1 MKDVKAIVLA
11 AGKGTRMRSDV
22 PKVLHKIGSGT
33 ILGEIVCSLK
43 KAGIQ
48 DITVVVGHKG
58 DLVKERFKNEN
69 IKFVTQEKLLGSAD
83 AAMTAIKGAEKIKG
97 GLLVTCGDT
106 PLISADTYKGLISAH
121 KNSGAACVL
130 LTSRVENPYSYG
142 RIVRDKKGNVKAI
155 VEEADATEK
164 EKKID
169 EINVGTYVF
178 HGEEFGKYL
187 SEIKKNE
194 KKGEF
199 YLTDIIGVIAGRR
212 KKVLAECC
220 SPEEMTGVN
229 SRKDLAIVN
238 KIINRRTIE
247 KLMDSG
253 VTVVDP
259 ETTYVDKGAV
269 IGKDTVIHPCTVIH
283 ENVVIAGRCSVGPF
297 ARLRPGT
304 KLHEGAEIG
313 NFVELARTEIGEN
326 TKVKHH
332 TYLGDTIVG
341 KNVNIGAGTITA
353 NYDGKNK
360 SKTVIKDR
368 AFIGVGVTLIAPVE
382 IGEGALVGAGS
393 VVTKNRNVPAGETVV
408 GVPARPFKKNRNSI
422 ISVFSCWFLVI

>member
-1 MKDVKAIVLA
+1 MKNVKAIILA
-11 AGKGTRMRSDV
+11 AGKGTRMKSDV

-33 ILGEIVCSLK
+33 ILGEIVRSLK
-43 KAGIQ
+43 DAGIK

-58 DLVKERFKNEN
+58 DLVKERFRNEN

-83 AAMTAIKGAEKIKG
+83 AARAAIKGAEKIKG
-97 GLLVTCGDT
+97 SVLVACGDT
-106 PLISADTYKGLISAH
+106 PLISADTYRRLVSAH
-121 KNSGAACVL
+121 AGPGVAGIVL
-130 LTSRVENPYSYG
+130 TCRVKNPYSYG

-199 YLTDIIGVIAGRR
+199 YLTDIIGVIAGKR
-212 KKVLAECC
+212 KKVLAEPC
-220 SPEEMTGVN
+220 SAEEMIGVN
-229 SRKDLAIVN
+229 SRNDLAAVSKIV
-238 KIINRRTIE
+238 NRRTIE

-259 ETTYVDKGAV
+259 ETTYIDKEAV
-269 IGKDTVIHPCTVIH
+269 IGKDTVIYPCTVIH

-304 KLHEGAEIG
+304 KLHEGSEIG

-332 TYLGDTIVG
+332 TYLGDTTVG
-341 KNVNIGAGTITA
+341 KNANIGAGTITA

-360 SKTVIKDR
+360 NKTVIKDR

-382 IGEGALVGAGS
+382 IGEGAVVGAGS

-408 GVPARPFKKNRNSI
+408 GVPARLFKKS
-422 ISVFSCWFLVI
+422 